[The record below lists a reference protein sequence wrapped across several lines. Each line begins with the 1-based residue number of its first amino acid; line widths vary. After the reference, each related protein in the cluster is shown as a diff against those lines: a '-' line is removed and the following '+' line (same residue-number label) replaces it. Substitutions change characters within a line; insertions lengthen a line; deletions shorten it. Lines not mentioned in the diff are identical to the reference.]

1 MPETATPSPPM
12 FSQDD
17 FLLTDKPFKYCMD
30 APTPLETAQRVSL
43 LEKQAKG
50 LYKISNF
57 RGLWKA
63 YCAKNQPKT
72 ELKETLNPLTFPE
85 IGVSLS
91 GGQYSLSEDKIVQ
104 ALPDG
109 RIVTIIAQPLTITAR
124 LVNIDTGT
132 EKLEI
137 AYKPSEE
144 WRTLIVDKETLSNRS
159 KIVSLSIYGLA
170 VTSEN
175 AAEVVKYIATLETLN
190 VSIIPRRKCVGRL
203 GWITGGYFAP
213 YAEGL
218 EYDGGADYQSFYSS
232 VTPSGD
238 LDGWIS
244 TIRPIWEGD
253 SVPAKIA
260 IAASFASP
268 IVSKT
273 KSLPFFTHFWGIQS
287 GTGKTVALCVAA
299 SVWASVG
306 TGEYVHS
313 FNGTLVSMERA
324 AGFCNSLP
332 LILDEFQLVKDKRT
346 VEQLIYMLTQGEGRT
361 RGTKVGGLQQTGKWR
376 NCIITSG
383 ESPITEYVTGAGAYN
398 RALDI
403 EVKQPLFAD
412 PVGLL
417 KKLEQHHG
425 TAGQKWI
432 DILSEQGM
440 DEIIATYYKDYYD
453 QLSQLDTT
461 GKQSMAMANIMTA
474 QRLVSQMFFDNKGGF
489 TVEDAAQYL
498 HLNRE
503 VDTGAR
509 AYEYICDIITGN
521 TAHFSPE
528 SGTTLE
534 QWGMVKGNK
543 AYIIST
549 YFDMICSNGGY
560 SSRSVRSWL
569 KTKGFL
575 LVNGSEQR
583 FTSVVR
589 IPGVDALKRC
599 IVMLLDAD
607 DDSSDPDEDEL
618 I

>member
-1 MPETATPSPPM
+1 MPETTPM

-43 LEKQAKG
+43 MEKQAKG

-63 YCAKNQPKT
+63 YCAKNQSKT
-72 ELKETLNPLTFPE
+72 ELKETLNPLDFPG
-85 IGVSLS
+85 IGVPLS
-91 GGQYSLSEDKIVQ
+91 GGQYSLSDDDKIVQ
-104 ALPDG
+104 AMPDG
-109 RIVTIIAQPLTITAR
+109 RIITVIAQPLTITAR

-137 AYKPSEE
+137 AYKPSEKE
-144 WRTLIVDKETLSNRS
+144 DWKTLIVDKETLSNRS

-175 AAEVVKYIATLETLN
+175 AADVVKYIATLETLN

-203 GWITGGYFAP
+203 GWISGGYFAP
-213 YAEGL
+213 YSDGL
-218 EYDGGADYQSFYSS
+218 EYDGGADYQSFYNS
-232 VTPSGD
+232 VAPTGD
-238 LDGWIS
+238 LDGWINA
-244 TIRPIWEGD
+244 IRPIWEGD
-253 SVPAKIA
+253 SIPAKIA

-268 IVSKT
+268 IVSRT

-361 RGTKVGGLQQTGKWR
+361 RGTKVGGLQQTSKWR

-383 ESPITEYVTGAGAYN
+383 ESPVTEYVTGAGAYN

-403 EVKQPLFAD
+403 EVKQPLFDD
-412 PVGLL
+412 PVGLI
-417 KKLEQHHG
+417 KKLEQYHG
-425 TAGQKWI
+425 TAGKEWI
-432 DILSEQGM
+432 KILSAQGM
-440 DEIIATYYKDYYD
+440 DNVIATYYKDYYD
-453 QLSQLDTT
+453 KLSQLDTT

-474 QRLVSQMFFDNKGGF
+474 QRLVSQMFFDSKGGF
-489 TVEDAAQYL
+489 TIDDVSQYL

-521 TAHFSPE
+521 PAHFAPE
-528 SGTTLE
+528 SASTLE

-549 YFDMICSNGGY
+549 YFDRICSDGGY

-569 KTKGFL
+569 KTKGYLFTTG
-575 LVNGSEQR
+575 NENR
-583 FTSVVR
+583 FAMR
-589 IPGVDALKRC
+589 MRFPGIDAPKRC
-599 IVMLLDAD
+599 IAMLLDAD
-607 DDSSDPDEDEL
+607 DELPGENEDEL